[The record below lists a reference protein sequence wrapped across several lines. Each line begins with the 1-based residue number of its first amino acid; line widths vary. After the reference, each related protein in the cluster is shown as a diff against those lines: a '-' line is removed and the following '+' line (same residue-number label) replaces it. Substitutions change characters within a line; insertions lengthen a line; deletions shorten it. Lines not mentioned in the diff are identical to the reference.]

1 MKTLTICGSM
11 RFSNEMCQ
19 IAWELETMHGFNILK
34 CVYGDDLLDIQNQYS
49 DLLLLVIRS
58 RGMITRLSPS
68 LSKWF
73 RIIL

>member
-19 IAWELETMHGFNILK
+19 IAWELETMHGFNILQ